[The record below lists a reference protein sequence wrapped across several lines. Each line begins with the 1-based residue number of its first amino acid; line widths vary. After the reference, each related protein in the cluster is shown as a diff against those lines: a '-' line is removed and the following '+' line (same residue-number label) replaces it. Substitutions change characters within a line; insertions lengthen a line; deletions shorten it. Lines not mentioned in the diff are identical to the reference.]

1 MATYRKP
8 LKDIDGNFIIPAM
21 TGDQTEWVQT
31 GDIADGAVTAGK
43 IDFSTFVQN
52 NFSPSADT
60 TAAWISGLGG
70 DGVYWIYYNVLNKFA
85 TQPSQW
91 GFLEVII
98 WANNITQIWH
108 EHTAANILVRA
119 GNTNGWN
126 NQGWHTP

>member
-8 LKDIDGNFIIPAM
+8 LKDINGDYIIPAM

-31 GDIADGAVTAGK
+31 GDIADGAVTADK

-70 DGVYWIYYNVLNKFA
+70 NGVYWIYYNVLNKFA

-108 EHTAANILVRA
+108 EHDAANILVRA